1 MPFIS
6 KTFTQKQVQAP
17 VTILGVNINS
27 AIVDINIDV
36 EKEDKATFFITG
48 SLTDPSEIQSFLNA
62 LGK

>member
-6 KTFTQKQVQAP
+6 KTFTQKQVQVP

-36 EKEDKATFFITG
+36 EKEDKATFFVTG
-48 SLTDPSEIQSFLNA
+48 SLTDSSEIQSFLNA